1 MNKKITM
8 IISAL
13 LMTLLLF
20 VGYKTFL
27 SPKGVE
33 GNKEVSIHII
43 NEDKNV
49 DETFIYKTDK
59 EFLLS
64 LLEKHQ
70 KELGASF
77 QKFDFGT
84 MVTGM
89 MNYIADEKKEYFHL
103 YVNDED
109 ATTGPGEVPLN
120 DKDTYTFELK
130 KL

>member
-13 LMTLLLF
+13 LVTLLLF

-27 SPKGVE
+27 GPKGVE

-43 NEDKNV
+43 NEDANV
-49 DETFIYKTDK
+49 DKTFNYKTDH
-59 EFLLS
+59 EFLLA
-64 LLEKHQ
+64 LLEEQQ

-77 QKFDFGT
+77 QKFDFGI
-84 MVTGM
+84 MVTGL
-89 MNYIADEKKEYFHL
+89 MNYVADDKKEYFHL
-103 YVNDED
+103 YINDVD
-109 ATTGPGEVPLN
+109 ATAGPGEVPLN

>member
-13 LMTLLLF
+13 LVTLLLF
-20 VGYKTFL
+20 AGYKTFL
-27 SPKGVE
+27 GPKGVE
-33 GNKEVSIHII
+33 GSKEVSIHII
-43 NEDKNV
+43 NEDANV
-49 DETFIYKTDK
+49 DETFSYKTDH
-59 EFLLS
+59 EFLLA
-64 LLEKHQ
+64 LLEEHQ

-77 QKFDFGT
+77 KKFDFGT
-84 MVTGM
+84 MVKGL
-89 MNYIADEKKEYFHL
+89 MNYVADDKKEYFHL